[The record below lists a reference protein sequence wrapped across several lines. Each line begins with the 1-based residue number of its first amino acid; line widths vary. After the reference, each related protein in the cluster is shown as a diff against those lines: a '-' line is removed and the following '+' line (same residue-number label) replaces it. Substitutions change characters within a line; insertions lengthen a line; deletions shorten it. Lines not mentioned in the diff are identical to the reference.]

1 MNNKSVSWI
10 HTINKYIIIQYN
22 YLWKQSEKMNQI
34 IKLRSIRKQYTDRNY
49 VEKNYMFKL
58 VIEISQQNLLISK
71 EYFVRNTT
79 YD

>member
-10 HTINKYIIIQYN
+10 YTINKYIIIQYN